1 MFKVI
6 ITLWFLRILLSRN
19 MDINWI
25 NSKHKEIIKT
35 FLDYEKEC
43 FQKNVLIKVENGK
56 EDKLKKMIKF
66 EIHIYLLK
74 SRKYSYKLKSEFN
87 KFDIGTVSEKV

>member
-1 MFKVI
+1 
-6 ITLWFLRILLSRN
+6 
-19 MDINWI
+19 
-25 NSKHKEIIKT
+25 
-35 FLDYEKEC
+35 
-43 FQKNVLIKVENGK
+43 
-56 EDKLKKMIKF
+56 MIKF